1 MSGRRTLRAI
11 RTNRA
16 TPAHPG
22 RRDPLVMRT
31 LQFRLDDLDEQ
42 DPTPLG
48 FVLDVLVLI
57 VPALVIVLTTALAVY
72 FAV

>member
-1 MSGRRTLRAI
+1 
-11 RTNRA
+11 
-16 TPAHPG
+16 
-22 RRDPLVMRT
+22 MRK
-31 LQFRLDDLDEQ
+31 LEFRLDDLDEQ

-57 VPALVIVLTTALAVY
+57 VPALVIALTAALAVY